1 MSSSASSS
9 VTGTRVGPCLVVT
22 VGSDLSEEVLE
33 QVRTTTLDG
42 IQLDGAHSAILELTG
57 VPFLDTRD
65 FTELRKIVR
74 MGGLLGAR
82 VMLVGLKPGIIM
94 HLMAA
99 DVDVSGIEASLGLDE
114 ALQRIGARDPRG

>member
-1 MSSSASSS
+1 
-9 VTGTRVGPCLVVT
+9 VVT

-99 DVDVSGIEASLGLDE
+99 DVDVSGIEACLGLDE